1 MKFKLSTFKDKHIFL
16 IGPVKTVPVTSD
28 EYDGYDFVAR
38 MSGSLGSDQSVDRT
52 DIIFLRRKLADYY
65 STHHDPLLND
75 MIIISHKI
83 KEDCFASE
91 LMKQYPSARVASVR
105 TCNKG
110 ANLKDGKMLYEGTHA
125 LALMLKYG
133 ASVTY
138 GGSDFW
144 YSGFGG
150 NYIDGY
156 VTDPNKVPTK
166 KKRTGNKKESKY
178 HDIKIDLRFIKN
190 YLMPKYGDKL
200 KLHGKTKYFFEKS

>member
-1 MKFKLSTFKDKHIFL
+1 
-16 IGPVKTVPVTSD
+16 
-28 EYDGYDFVAR
+28 
-38 MSGSLGSDQSVDRT
+38 
-52 DIIFLRRKLADYY
+52 
-65 STHHDPLLND
+65 

-125 LALMLKYG
+125 LALMLKYS

-166 KKRTGNKKESKY
+166 KKRTGNKKRK
-178 HDIKIDLRFIKN
+178 
-190 YLMPKYGDKL
+190 
-200 KLHGKTKYFFEKS
+200 